1 MSVVAGR
8 RTGLGGALAGLIA
21 LVGLSVSVSLLAVW
35 VRRPRRLLTMGK
47 DKRTCVYVLLVLPGI
62 LLVAFVTAAA
72 LVSLAWIVSTILR
85 LVTF

>member
-1 MSVVAGR
+1 VSVVAGR